1 MLAHPRRSTVRGD
14 GPPASPVPELTAR
27 NRPLV
32 VGASIGTRSGLF
44 GSIGAFARRA
54 GRPGFITSP
63 AALGAFGRDVLD
75 ESVFQPGAAGGV
87 GLSERTRVGAVSA
100 FVSEINRDQPACYG
114 AFVEVFDQVPV
125 DIDLPVT
132 VGAWRAFTGVAEPAA
147 AIIGSPVAKL
157 GCRTGLT
164 FGVIMGTDA
173 TVQIQI
179 GERGQSVLVAGLLEI
194 GGKLA
199 SFSLPGDAGAAVFDP
214 VTGAIL
220 GLIVAG
226 TEGDAPRTYAVPVSP
241 ILERLEAELILL

>member
-1 MLAHPRRSTVRGD
+1 M
-14 GPPASPVPELTAR
+14 
-27 NRPLV
+27 
-32 VGASIGTRSGLF
+32 F
-44 GSIGAFARRA
+44 GSIGAFAIRH

-63 AALGAFGRDVLD
+63 AALGAFGGDLLD

-87 GLSERTRVGAVSA
+87 GLSERTRIGTVAAV
-100 FVSEINRDQPACYG
+100 VREIPRHQPACYG
-114 AFVEVFDQVPV
+114 AFVEVFDEVALEAE
-125 DIDLPVT
+125 LPVT
-132 VGAWRAFTGVAEPAA
+132 VGAWRAFSGVAAPAA

-164 FGVIMGTDA
+164 FGVIEGVDA

-179 GERGQSVLVAGLLEI
+179 GGRGQSVLVAGLFEI

-214 VTGAIL
+214 VSGAVL

-226 TEGDAPRTYAVPVSP
+226 TEADTPRTYAVPALP
-241 ILERLEAELILL
+241 ILEKLEAELILL